1 MTGRRAVGQ
10 AGRLAN
16 LSSLLFLTGS
26 CASVTPLTNKI
37 RVGEE
42 PFVIGVGEGPDGQT
56 DLYAAPARGGSFVR
70 LTFTRSE
77 ERFPKLS
84 PAGTSVAFLRRSA
97 LGEGPWSLV
106 LLDLLNNREMTS
118 PLPRAGGEPV
128 ALGWSPDGGALVV
141 RGAGYLMTPAPPRV
155 LWLRGVPL
163 DSIGWADSATA
174 ELLGEPVAARIAPC
188 PEGFC
193 AIAAERDTTRLEGV
207 SGPIRWGKD
216 SVGYFIESR
225 WEIRPLAGG
234 RTRRPEWSLAPS
246 HLRELTYHSGGASS
260 PP

>member
-1 MTGRRAVGQ
+1 MGGRL
-10 AGRLAN
+10 GRLAA
-16 LSSLLFLTGS
+16 LLGLTSS

-42 PFVIGVGEGPDGQT
+42 PFVIGVGEGADGQT

-77 ERFPKLS
+77 ERFPRLS
-84 PAGTSVAFLRRSA
+84 PTGTRVAFLRRSA
-97 LGEGPWSLV
+97 AGEGPWSLV
-106 LLDLLNNREMTS
+106 VLDLLTNRESTS
-118 PLPRAGGEPV
+118 PFPRAGGEPV
-128 ALGWSPDGGALVV
+128 ALGWSRDGNALVV
-141 RGAGYLMTPAPPRV
+141 RGAGYLMTPAPPGT

-174 ELLGEPVAARIAPC
+174 ELLGEPAAARIAPC
-188 PEGFC
+188 PGGFC
-193 AIAAERDTTRLEGV
+193 AISAERDTTRLGGV
-207 SGPIRWGKD
+207 TGPIRWGKD
-216 SVGYFIESR
+216 SVGYFVESR

-234 RTRRPEWSLAPS
+234 RTRSPEWSGVPS
-246 HLRELTYHSGGASS
+246 HLRELTYHAGGASS